1 MSDHNHNQNQLHP
14 TIHGGIVVNDGPES
28 PSKYNIEGQ
37 SAASADSAGEA
48 LAGPSRSDSNSTRT
62 PEKEKEGGGGKRHME
77 KYAYH
82 CESMPRKTREGG
94 MRS

>member
-62 PEKEKEGGGGKRHME
+62 PEKEKEGGGGKPHME